1 MLDMQTASHHNALA
15 VAINGFF
22 AIANTVTSKSRDVT
36 IEATTG
42 MQAAASD

>member
-15 VAINGFF
+15 AAINGFF

-36 IEATTG
+36 IEAITG
-42 MQAAASD
+42 MYAAVSD